1 MYMYMYM
8 YMYKHMYMYMYICIY
23 AYLHI
28 CIYAYMHDEYMYGY
42 GYVYIYMSV
51 CVALCLA
58 WHVPTANSKLIVP
71 TVLSTAVLLFIS
83 AVHPHVCCRSDSCA
97 CATVATSVLALCY
110 HNT

>member
-8 YMYKHMYMYMYICIY
+8 YMHMYMY
-23 AYLHI
+23 I

-42 GYVYIYMSV
+42 GYVYVYIYV
-51 CVALCLA
+51 CVCRSVSGLA
-58 WHVPTANSKLIVP
+58 CATANSKLIVP